1 MGYVRHLHRHL
12 IKYVVFVTVIFLLSS
27 LSAAQASKQGTTQ
40 APAAEELNKYP
51 GLLPEF
57 GQLLQKIQREVQFP
71 PARSQSHL
79 LTLLPQSTTFYAA
92 FPNLGDAS
100 NQVLKIFQTE
110 LQQSPVLHAWWQH
123 SGMATGGPKLEDF
136 LGNFYQLS
144 QYLGDEIVVFGT
156 TGGGKEPEG
165 LILAEVR
172 KPGLKIF
179 LEQQSKS
186 LAGNSKQAVRVLD
199 VTDLASLKDSGSPQQ
214 PVILVRPD
222 LVVGALNVATLRNF
236 NAQIERNSR
245 EFAST
250 EFGQRLAQTYQGGT
264 TALGAVDLQKILREL
279 PRSTPQNQ
287 MALERTGFSDVKYL
301 VWEHKSTAGQSTSQ
315 MELSFTG
322 PRHGIA
328 SWLRAPGP
336 LGSLDFVSPKA
347 VFASSIL
354 LKDPAQIFDEI
365 KDLSTSSNPKAFA
378 GIAQMEQALRL
389 SLRNDLLGQLGG
401 EITVEL
407 DSLVQSDPKWKAVLR
422 VNDPDRL
429 QATLSTLL
437 ARAQFGSQE
446 SSEGGI
452 TYHTLRI
459 PSARKAM
466 EIGYA
471 FVDGYL
477 VIASGHEAVV
487 EAVRLH
493 RSGESLAKS
502 KKFLAALPAGRGA
515 DVSALFYEDP
525 VAMAA
530 LSLRQALPQMGE
542 SLSKAA
548 TETAPVVF
556 CAYGEE
562 SAIREASKGGGAD
575 AGAFLVA
582 AAIAIPNLL
591 RARIAANEASA
602 VSTIRT
608 ANTAQI
614 IYSNAYPQRGF
625 ARDLAS
631 LGPNPGSAGTWSS
644 DHAGVIDATLG
655 NSSCIKDAWCT
666 KSGFRFSISAM
677 CKKQRCEDFVV
688 VGTPVSVSAGTKN
701 FCSTSDA
708 VVRYKTGPPLT
719 SMVSVSEC
727 QAWSPLQ

>member
-27 LSAAQASKQGTTQ
+27 LSAAQASKQGTAQ

-57 GQLLQKIQREVQFP
+57 GQLLQKIQREVQLP
-71 PARSQSHL
+71 PARSQSRL

-123 SGMATGGPKLEDF
+123 SAMTSDGPKLEDF

-156 TGGGKEPEG
+156 TGDGKEPEG

-437 ARAQFGSQE
+437 ARA
-446 SSEGGI
+446 
-452 TYHTLRI
+452 
-459 PSARKAM
+459 
-466 EIGYA
+466 
-471 FVDGYL
+471 
-477 VIASGHEAVV
+477 
-487 EAVRLH
+487 
-493 RSGESLAKS
+493 
-502 KKFLAALPAGRGA
+502 
-515 DVSALFYEDP
+515 
-525 VAMAA
+525 
-530 LSLRQALPQMGE
+530 
-542 SLSKAA
+542 
-548 TETAPVVF
+548 
-556 CAYGEE
+556 
-562 SAIREASKGGGAD
+562 
-575 AGAFLVA
+575 
-582 AAIAIPNLL
+582 
-591 RARIAANEASA
+591 
-602 VSTIRT
+602 
-608 ANTAQI
+608 
-614 IYSNAYPQRGF
+614 
-625 ARDLAS
+625 
-631 LGPNPGSAGTWSS
+631 
-644 DHAGVIDATLG
+644 
-655 NSSCIKDAWCT
+655 
-666 KSGFRFSISAM
+666 
-677 CKKQRCEDFVV
+677 
-688 VGTPVSVSAGTKN
+688 
-701 FCSTSDA
+701 
-708 VVRYKTGPPLT
+708 
-719 SMVSVSEC
+719 
-727 QAWSPLQ
+727 